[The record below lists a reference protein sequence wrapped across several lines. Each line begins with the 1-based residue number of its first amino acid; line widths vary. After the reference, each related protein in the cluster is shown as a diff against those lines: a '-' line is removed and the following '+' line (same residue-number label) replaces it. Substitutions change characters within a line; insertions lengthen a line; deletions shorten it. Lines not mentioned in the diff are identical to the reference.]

1 MGRLADILV
10 EDEFDVT
17 VLQPS
22 LTMDLVSIKDV
33 QKAKLV
39 TVPQAPGVNEG
50 WAKTWS
56 QFRNPWVH
64 EPQFVKLLASAG
76 HFATQCNYTI
86 QQTDI
91 IEQLKAEK
99 FDVCLTEMFD
109 HCGIVLMN
117 LLGCKSK
124 IITASTVSMESIN
137 PHIGVPNIYSYVPIS
152 VAKGTDKMNLKTKI
166 GSIITMLGLRY
177 YYYQFR
183 KEMDKVI
190 GYNFGAEHQLTA
202 DLVGES
208 DLLFANSHPALDF
221 AKPSLEKII
230 DIGGI
235 SLPTPK
241 PLDQEWKD
249 LVAKRKKTVF
259 VSFGSVA
266 RSIWMPVEWRDSI
279 LDAMK
284 QFPDV
289 TFIWKYEK
297 PEDNFTASAPNVKLT
312 AWGPQLDLL
321 ASGKIDLFV
330 SHGGLGSVY
339 ETSLSGVP
347 AIFVP
352 LFADQFR
359 NAYMCQAKGFAEVAT
374 KDRLID
380 TKFLVDM
387 LGKML
392 NDDKYKTSAMETA
405 RRMKSRPFSSRE
417 LFVKWTKFAASEGRL
432 DFLDPAGRKMGFF
445 EYFSLDVVAIFLSAI
460 TVVLLVVY
468 LIVRIFLKLVLRI
481 FGSSEKHIMTAVQIH
496 CGTQTTGSKSSR
508 HYRRFVILFVSFF
521 FLAFLHSG
529 FISYNCGIVAKSD
542 LSTSPLYDED
552 IFHINRSIIDWDGSH
567 LSLEDRRFDFTATE
581 LGWARAAGFAGAM
594 FGVPFLGWASP
605 RLGIHLLMSGMG
617 LMVAVACFIHP
628 IVVSWSFPVFVAL
641 RFIIGTVLAI
651 LFTAAGDV
659 ITKWAPMEERG
670 IWVAI
675 LTGHREFS
683 ALFAAPFGGFLGSSV
698 SWPAIY
704 YSHGGLALIF
714 TVLWILLHKND
725 PRKIKWLKQDELDQI
740 LDGKEEMLVKK
751 AKKTAISPLKLIKTP
766 VIIATW
772 VACCGYY
779 FAVEFA
785 IAFSIVYY
793 SQALHFSIS
802 TGGIFAMIALIL
814 LLLIKI
820 ITGQLSDK
828 LHHISELTR
837 MRIFNSVALF
847 GSAVFFIIASFWEPN
862 GSWMDIAVIVLPVCI
877 LGVHSGGY
885 PKCVVIVAKQHSPTV
900 FAYMQLLGCAILVAG
915 SFVVPAMTPTG
926 SHQEW
931 AQVFRI
937 YAAVLV
943 VSNVIFCYWA
953 SAEPCEWTK
962 ANPETADVEAPPPS
976 RETRRPSDIGSAK

>member
-10 EDEFDVT
+10 EEEFDVT

-468 LIVRIFLKLVLRI
+468 LI
-481 FGSSEKHIMTAVQIH
+481 
-496 CGTQTTGSKSSR
+496 
-508 HYRRFVILFVSFF
+508 
-521 FLAFLHSG
+521 
-529 FISYNCGIVAKSD
+529 
-542 LSTSPLYDED
+542 
-552 IFHINRSIIDWDGSH
+552 
-567 LSLEDRRFDFTATE
+567 
-581 LGWARAAGFAGAM
+581 
-594 FGVPFLGWASP
+594 
-605 RLGIHLLMSGMG
+605 
-617 LMVAVACFIHP
+617 
-628 IVVSWSFPVFVAL
+628 
-641 RFIIGTVLAI
+641 
-651 LFTAAGDV
+651 
-659 ITKWAPMEERG
+659 
-670 IWVAI
+670 
-675 LTGHREFS
+675 
-683 ALFAAPFGGFLGSSV
+683 
-698 SWPAIY
+698 
-704 YSHGGLALIF
+704 
-714 TVLWILLHKND
+714 
-725 PRKIKWLKQDELDQI
+725 
-740 LDGKEEMLVKK
+740 
-751 AKKTAISPLKLIKTP
+751 AISPLKLIKTP

-772 VACCGYY
+772 AACCGYY

-793 SQALHFSIS
+793 AQALHYSIS

-820 ITGQLSDK
+820 LTGQLSDK

-847 GSAVFFIIASFWEPN
+847 GSSVFFIIASFWEPN

-943 VSNVIFCYWA
+943 VSNMIFCYWA

-962 ANPETADVEAPPPS
+962 AKPEQADVEAPPPS
-976 RETRRPSDIGSAK
+976 QQSRRPSETGSTK